1 MQPTASSR
9 PVRIAV
15 DIGGT
20 FTDIQILDETSGQT
34 FALKT
39 PTTPDDPSEGLI
51 TGLRLAGERVGFRI
65 SDISALLHGTTI
77 ATNAVLQRRLPT
89 GALITTAGF
98 EDVLEIG
105 RHFRRQVYASKAEP
119 RVVLVPRA
127 WRLGIRERTLATGA
141 IETPLDEAEILRIAE
156 KLKAAGIQCAAVC
169 LLHAFANAAHEKRIG
184 ALLAGHVPDLDVS
197 LSHEVSPEIREFERS
212 STTVLNALL
221 MPVVRRYLERLRA
234 RLKAAGFEAP
244 VYLVQSNGGVMSPET
259 AALLPARLLLSGPSG
274 GALAA
279 ETIAA
284 RLNIPD
290 IVAVDMGGTSYDVSI
305 ISDGRTRLVTEG
317 TVDSLPVRL
326 PMIEIR
332 TIGSGGGSIA
342 RVEAS
347 GRLRVGPE
355 SAGAKPGPACY
366 GRGGIEP
373 TVTDANVVLG
383 RIDPQFFLGG
393 AMRLDAEAARAAV
406 AGRIAE
412 RLALSPEAA
421 AEGILQVAVSHMA
434 GAIRRSLFEKG
445 LDPED
450 FTLLSFGGASGLHAC
465 DTADEIGIGRVV
477 FPRNPGTL
485 SAWGMLYSDV
495 VHALAQARL
504 MKADAAAVPI
514 LQDICGDLRRT
525 GAERLAAD
533 GIAPLDQIL
542 PIALDMRYPGQ
553 AYEIQVPLEW
563 PSGPPGTFRT
573 ELEASLARAVALFHE
588 IHQTQYAHAEP
599 HVIPDIV
606 AVRLAATGRLRKPA
620 EHAFTFA
627 GATAPK
633 GRRSVYAAG
642 RWHEAAVYERV
653 KLAAD
658 VNIAGP
664 AIIEEA
670 HATHFIPPGWELAA
684 APTGD
689 LVAMKRAG
697 GAEKP

>member
-1 MQPTASSR
+1 MQPTASPR
-9 PVRIAV
+9 TVRIAV

-20 FTDIQILDETSGQT
+20 FTDIEILDETTGQT
-34 FALKT
+34 FAVKT

-51 TGLRLAGERVGFRI
+51 TGLRLAGERVGFRF
-65 SDISALLHGTTI
+65 SDISALMHGTTI
-77 ATNAVLQRRLPT
+77 ATNAVLQRRLPK

-105 RHFRRQVYASKAEP
+105 RHFRKQVYASKAEP
-119 RVVLVPRA
+119 RVVLIPRA
-127 WRLGIRERTLATGA
+127 WRLGIKERTLATGA
-141 IETPLDEAEILRIAE
+141 IETPLDEGDVAHIAE
-156 KLKAAGIQCAAVC
+156 KLKAGGIQCVAVC
-169 LLHAFANAAHEKRIG
+169 LLHAYANAAHEQRI
-184 ALLAGHVPDLDVS
+184 AELLAKHAPELDVS

-279 ETIAA
+279 ETIAQ
-284 RLNIPD
+284 RLAMPD
-290 IVAVDMGGTSYDVSI
+290 VVAVDMGGTSYDVSI
-305 ISDGRTRLVTEG
+305 VSGGRTRLVTEG
-317 TVDSLPVRL
+317 NVDGLPVRL

-342 RVEAS
+342 RVEES

-366 GRGGIEP
+366 SRGGTEP
-373 TVTDANVVLG
+373 TVTDVNVVLG

-393 AMRLDAEAARAAV
+393 AMRLDAEAARNTVTERV
-406 AGRIAE
+406 AE
-412 RLALSPEAA
+412 SLKLTPEAA

-434 GAIRRSLFEKG
+434 GAIRLSLFEKG

-477 FPRNPGTL
+477 LPRDPGTL

-495 VHALAQARL
+495 VHALARARL
-504 MKADAAAVPI
+504 MKADATAIPALVE
-514 LQDICGDLRRT
+514 ICSELRRA
-525 GAERLAAD
+525 GAERLEAD
-533 GIAPLDQIL
+533 GIAPPEQLL

-553 AYEIQVPLEW
+553 AYEIQVPFDGA
-563 PSGPPGTFRT
+563 SGN
-573 ELEASLARAVALFHE
+573 LDAALKASIARFHE
-588 IHQTQYAHAEP
+588 IHEAQYAHSEK
-599 HVIPDIV
+599 HVTPDIV
-606 AVRLAATGRLRKPA
+606 AVRIAATGKLRKPI
-620 EHAFTFA
+620 ENAFAFEGSTS
-627 GATAPK
+627 PK
-633 GRRSVYAAG
+633 GHRKVYAASQ
-642 RWHEAAVYERV
+642 WHDAAVYERA
-653 KLAAD
+653 KLAAATK
-658 VNIAGP
+658 IAGP

-670 HATHFIPPGWELAA
+670 HATHYIPPSWELTA

-689 LVAMKRAG
+689 LVATKRAG
-697 GAEKP
+697 GAA

>member
-1 MQPTASSR
+1 MQPTASPR

-20 FTDIQILDETSGQT
+20 FTDIEILDETTGQT
-34 FALKT
+34 FAVKT

-51 TGLRLAGERVGFRI
+51 TGLRLAGEHVGFRF
-65 SDISALLHGTTI
+65 SDISALMHGTTI
-77 ATNAVLQRRLPT
+77 ATNAVLQRRLPK

-105 RHFRRQVYASKAEP
+105 RHFRKQVYASKAEP
-119 RVVLVPRA
+119 RVVLIPRA
-127 WRLGIRERTLATGA
+127 WRLGIKERTLATGA
-141 IETPLDEAEILRIAE
+141 IETPLDESDVARIAE
-156 KLKAAGIQCAAVC
+156 RLKAGGIQCVAVC
-169 LLHAFANAAHEKRIG
+169 LLHAYANAAHEQRI
-184 ALLAGHVPDLDVS
+184 AELLAKHAPELDVS

-234 RLKAAGFEAP
+234 RLKTAGFEAP

-279 ETIAA
+279 ETIAQ
-284 RLNIPD
+284 RLAMPD
-290 IVAVDMGGTSYDVSI
+290 VVAVDMGGTSYDVSI
-305 ISDGRTRLVTEG
+305 VSGGRTRLVTEG
-317 TVDSLPVRL
+317 NVDGLPVRL

-342 RVEAS
+342 RVEES

-366 GRGGIEP
+366 SRGGTEP

-393 AMRLDAEAARAAV
+393 AMRLDAEAARTAV
-406 AGRIAE
+406 TGRVAE
-412 RLALSPEAA
+412 PLKLTPEAA

-434 GAIRRSLFEKG
+434 GAIRLSLFEKG

-477 FPRNPGTL
+477 FPRDPGTL

-495 VHALAQARL
+495 VHALARARL
-504 MKADAAAVPI
+504 MKADATAIPN
-514 LQDICGDLRRT
+514 LKDICAELRRA
-525 GAERLAAD
+525 GAERLEAD
-533 GIAPLDQIL
+533 GIAPPEQLL

-553 AYEIQVPLEW
+553 AYEIQVPFDGAAGNLDAA
-563 PSGPPGTFRT
+563 
-573 ELEASLARAVALFHE
+573 LKASIARFHE
-588 IHQTQYAHAEP
+588 VHEAQYAHAEK
-599 HVIPDIV
+599 HVTPDIV
-606 AVRLAATGRLRKPA
+606 AVRIAATGKLRKPI
-620 EHAFTFA
+620 EHAFAFEGSA
-627 GATAPK
+627 APK
-633 GRRSVYAAG
+633 GRRKVYAAG
-642 RWHEAAVYERV
+642 NWHDTAVYERA
-653 KLAAD
+653 KLAAETK
-658 VNIAGP
+658 IAGP

-670 HATHFIPPGWELAA
+670 HATHFIPPGWELTT

-689 LVAMKRAG
+689 LVATKRAG
-697 GAEKP
+697 GAA

>member
-1 MQPTASSR
+1 MQPTASR
-9 PVRIAV
+9 RTVRIAV

-20 FTDIQILDETSGQT
+20 FTDIEILDEATGQT
-34 FALKT
+34 FAAKT

-51 TGLRLAGERVGFRI
+51 TGLRMAGKEVGFAF

-77 ATNAVLQRRLPT
+77 ATNAVLQRRLPK

-105 RHFRRQVYASKAEP
+105 RHFRRQVYASKAET
-119 RVVLVPRA
+119 RVVLIPRA
-127 WRLGIRERTLATGA
+127 WRLGIKERTRADGA
-141 IETPLDEAEILRIAE
+141 IETPLDDGEVQRFAER
-156 KLKAAGIQCAAVC
+156 LKAGGIQCVAVC
-169 LLHAFANAAHEKRIG
+169 LLHAYANATHEKRI
-184 ALLAGHVPDLDVS
+184 AELLAKYAPDLDVS

-234 RLKAAGFEAP
+234 RLKDAGFGAP
-244 VYLVQSNGGVMSPET
+244 IYLVQSNGGVMSPET

-279 ETIAA
+279 ETIAG
-284 RLNIPD
+284 RLAIPD
-290 IVAVDMGGTSYDVSI
+290 VVAVDMGGTSYDVSI
-305 ISDGRTRLVTEG
+305 VNGGRTRLVTEG
-317 TVDSLPVRL
+317 TVDGLPVRL

-342 RVEAS
+342 RVEES

-366 GRGGIEP
+366 GRGGTEP

-393 AMRLDAEAARAAV
+393 AMSLDAAAARAAV
-406 AGRIAE
+406 TARVAE
-412 RLALSPEAA
+412 RLALAPESA

-434 GAIRRSLFEKG
+434 GAIRLSLFEKG

-450 FTLLSFGGASGLHAC
+450 FTLVSFGGASGLHAC

-477 FPRNPGTL
+477 FPRDPGTL

-495 VHALAQARL
+495 VHALARARL
-504 MKADAAAVPI
+504 MKADASAIPA
-514 LQDICGDLRRT
+514 LAETCAELRRT
-525 GAERLAAD
+525 GAERLEAD
-533 GIAPLDQIL
+533 GIARSDQLL

-553 AYEIQVPLEW
+553 AYEIQVP
-563 PSGPPGTFRT
+563 FD
-573 ELEASLARAVALFHE
+573 SLADSLQDALAASIARFHE
-588 IHQTQYAHAEP
+588 VHEAQYAHAEP
-599 HVIPDIV
+599 HVTPDIV
-606 AVRLAATGRLRKPA
+606 AIRIAATGQLRKPT
-620 EHAFTFA
+620 EHEFVFSAS
-627 GATAPK
+627 TALK
-633 GRRSVYAAG
+633 RRRRVYAAG
-642 RWHEAAVYERV
+642 RWHEAAVYDRA

-658 VNIAGP
+658 LRIAGP

-689 LVAMKRAG
+689 LVATKRAG
-697 GAEKP
+697 GAA